1 MTAVVDVS
9 VYGCVGVC
17 MCVYVCEWAGL
28 MVEGA
33 GLRFDVL
40 R

>member
-1 MTAVVDVS
+1 MDVW
-9 VYGCVGVC
+9 VGVGVC